1 MTVQVRPID
10 GGLAVSGELDLATS
24 EKFHNIAVSKI
35 DGTREVVLDIADV
48 EYIDSAGIR
57 ELLRLHRTSCPNGIV
72 LRWPRDNILRV
83 FDSLALETIRGIRVE
98 RRSLGAPS

>member
-1 MTVQVRPID
+1 MAREMTVQVRPID

-24 EKFHNIAVSKI
+24 EEFHNIAASKI

-57 ELLRLHRTSCPNGIV
+57 ELLRLHRTCPNGIV

-83 FDSLALETIRGIRVE
+83 LDSLAVETIRGIRVE
-98 RRSLGAPS
+98 RRS

>member
-1 MTVQVRPID
+1 MVREMTVQVHPMD

-24 EKFHNIAVSKI
+24 EEFHNIAVSKI

-83 FDSLALETIRGIRVE
+83 LDSLAVETIRGIRVE
-98 RRSLGAPS
+98 RRS

>member
-1 MTVQVRPID
+1 
-10 GGLAVSGELDLATS
+10 
-24 EKFHNIAVSKI
+24 
-35 DGTREVVLDIADV
+35 V

-83 FDSLALETIRGIRVE
+83 LDSLAVETIRGIRVE
-98 RRSLGAPS
+98 RRS